1 MCKALAV
8 LSVYG
13 LYKFSMWAITPTYS
27 AIAQKVNIMVQS
39 ITLSMSA
46 FKNPA
51 LMLAAVIRGLNRIP
65 TKQDYAYTSN
75 CYYMIESVKGLSIE
89 DSIVWLEN
97 VESVIS
103 NLWHMPTALSSKKDD
118 NQKQQH
124 IGTLAALIRE
134 EYKESG
140 KLPVWVNQILSGVK
154 LEEIQTTV
162 DKKGKRTNKVATI
175 EPIGPAIETYKDSEN
190 ESDGASPLIPQ
201 QRYTVAGLGII
212 AKRISNASGKQ
223 GAQIIECVEDSL
235 LDKLS
240 VGKSFLVDTITTHK
254 WVVIAKDKDSGMI
267 YATWHKTHKA
277 VDKATASK
285 ATASKATA
293 SKATASKATATTP
306 TKAEVLARVMALL
319 ETIED

>member
-1 MCKALAV
+1 MCKTLVV

-13 LYKFSMWAITPTYS
+13 LYKFSMWAIMPTYS
-27 AIAQKVNIMVQS
+27 AIARKGNIMQS
-39 ITLSMSA
+39 ITMTLSTL
-46 FKNPA
+46 KNPA
-51 LMLAAVIRGLNRIP
+51 LMLASVIRGLGRLP

-75 CYYMIESVKGLSIE
+75 CYYILKEVEGMEIE
-89 DSIVWLEN
+89 DSIMWLEN

-103 NLWHMPTALSSKKDD
+103 NLWHMPTSLSSKKDD
-118 NQKQQH
+118 NQKTQH
-124 IGTLAALIRE
+124 IATLAGLIRE

-140 KLPVWVNQILSGVK
+140 KLPAWTNQVLSGIK
-154 LEEIQTTV
+154 LEEIQTT
-162 DKKGKRTNKVATI
+162 KANGKRTNKIATI
-175 EPIGPAIETYKDSEN
+175 DPIGEAIETYKDSEN

-201 QRYTVAGLGII
+201 QRYTIAGLGII

-223 GAQIIECVEDSL
+223 GSQIIECVEDSL
-235 LDKLS
+235 LGKLS
-240 VGKSFLVDTITTHK
+240 IGKSFTVDTITTHK
-254 WVVIAKDKDSGMI
+254 WVVIAKDKDSGMV

-285 ATASKATA
+285 ATASKD
-293 SKATASKATATTP
+293 TASKATATTP